1 MTNYEKNN
9 NIAYHE
15 VDLKSVSFLI
25 EQIAF
30 YFFRLDFY
38 SSLRLKMSKGFVC
51 KDLKFYLYGCPWTIL
66 KTTIAFKNLI
76 ILYLFPCPLT

>member
-1 MTNYEKNN
+1 VTKIHHKKFSLVTNYEQKY

-15 VDLKSVSFLI
+15 IDLKSVSFLI

-30 YFFRLDFY
+30 YFLRLDFY

-51 KDLKFYLYGCPWTIL
+51 KDF
-66 KTTIAFKNLI
+66 
-76 ILYLFPCPLT
+76 